1 MRKFSDPIV
10 AEFSNDG
17 KKLRLVEGFEYY
29 LKQDHSKKIIVPSGF
44 SSDGF
49 TNMGFSFVIPRY
61 GSALK
66 CAILHDYMCDVLNGV
81 VPRQQ
86 DFLIHTRKECDDLF
100 LESMLEV
107 KAFSVFKAVLIYY
120 AVRLFAKVKGLK

>member
-1 MRKFSDPIV
+1 MRKFSEPIM

-17 KKLRLVEGFEYY
+17 KNLRLVEGFEYY
-29 LKQDHSKKIIVPSGF
+29 LKNDHSKKLIIPSGF
-44 SSDGF
+44 TSDGF

-61 GSALK
+61 GSGLK
-66 CAILHDYMCDVLNGV
+66 CAILHDYICDVLNGV
-81 VPRQQ
+81 VPRPH
-86 DFLIHTRKECDDLF
+86 DFFINTRKECDDLF

-107 KAFSVFKAVLIYY
+107 KAFSVFKSVLIYY

>member
-17 KKLRLVEGFEYY
+17 KRLRLVEGFEYY
-29 LKQDHSKKIIVPSGF
+29 LKQDHSKKLIIPSGF

-49 TNMGFSFVIPRY
+49 TNMGFNFVIPRY

-81 VPRQQ
+81 VSRPK
-86 DFLIHTRKECDDLF
+86 DFFINTRKECDDLF

-107 KAFSVFKAVLIYY
+107 RAFSLFKAVLIYY
-120 AVRLFAKVKGLK
+120 AVRVFAKVKGLK

>member
-1 MRKFSDPIV
+1 MRKFSEPIV

-29 LKQDHSKKIIVPSGF
+29 LKSDHSKKLIIPSGF
-44 SSDGF
+44 VSDGF

-61 GSALK
+61 GSGLK

-81 VPRQQ
+81 VPRPD
-86 DFLIHTRKECDDLF
+86 DFLINTRKECDDLF

>member
-29 LKQDHSKKIIVPSGF
+29 LKQDHTKKIIVPSGF
-44 SSDGF
+44 VSDGF

-61 GSALK
+61 GSGLK

-81 VPRQQ
+81 VPRAQ

>member
-1 MRKFSDPIV
+1 MRKFSDPII

-17 KKLRLVEGFEYY
+17 KKLRIVESFEYY
-29 LKQDHSKKIIVPSGF
+29 LKQDHSKKIIIPNGF
-44 SSDGF
+44 VSDGF
-49 TNMGFSFVIPRY
+49 TNMGFSFFIPRY
-61 GSALK
+61 GSGLK

-81 VPRQQ
+81 VPRPP

-107 KAFSVFKAVLIYY
+107 KAFSVLKAVLIYY

>member
-1 MRKFSDPIV
+1 MRKFSEPIM

-17 KKLRLVEGFEYY
+17 KRLRLVEGFEYY
-29 LKQDHSKKIIVPSGF
+29 LKNDHSKKLIIPSGF

-49 TNMGFSFVIPRY
+49 TNMGFSFIIPRY

-81 VPRQQ
+81 IPRP
-86 DFLIHTRKECDDLF
+86 DNFLIHTRKECDDLF

>member
-29 LKQDHSKKIIVPSGF
+29 LKQDHSKKLIVPSGF
-44 SSDGF
+44 TSDGF
-49 TNMGFSFVIPRY
+49 TNMGFNFVIPRY

-81 VPRQQ
+81 VPRPQ

>member
-1 MRKFSDPIV
+1 MRKFSEPIMV
-10 AEFSNDG
+10 EFSDDG
-17 KKLRLVEGFEYY
+17 KSLRLVEGFEYY
-29 LKQDHSKKIIVPSGF
+29 LKNDHSKKLIVLSGF

-49 TNMGFSFVIPRY
+49 TSMGFSFVIPRY

-66 CAILHDYMCDVLNGV
+66 CAILHDCMRDVLNGV
-81 VPRQQ
+81 MPRP
-86 DFLIHTRKECDDLF
+86 DNFLIHTRKECDDLF

-107 KAFSVFKAVLIYY
+107 KAFPVFKAVLIDY

>member
-17 KKLRLVEGFEYY
+17 KKLRLIEGFEYY
-29 LKQDHSKKIIVPSGF
+29 LKQDHSKKLIVPSGF
-44 SSDGF
+44 TSDGF
-49 TNMGFSFVIPRY
+49 TNMGFNFVIPRY

-81 VPRQQ
+81 VPRPQ

>member
-1 MRKFSDPIV
+1 MRKFSEPIM

-17 KKLRLVEGFEYY
+17 KKLRLIEGFEYY
-29 LKQDHSKKIIVPSGF
+29 LKLDHSKKIVVPSGF
-44 SSDGF
+44 VSDGF
-49 TNMGFSFVIPRY
+49 TNMGFGFIIPRY
-61 GSALK
+61 GSGLK
-66 CAILHDYMCDVLNGV
+66 CAILHDYVCDVLNGV
-81 VPRQQ
+81 VPRGQ
-86 DFLIHTRKECDDLF
+86 DFIINTRKECDDLF

>member
-29 LKQDHSKKIIVPSGF
+29 LKQDHTKKLIIPSGF
-44 SSDGF
+44 ISDGF

-61 GSALK
+61 GSGLK

-81 VPRQQ
+81 VPRQK
-86 DFLIHTRKECDDLF
+86 DFFIHSRKECDDLF

>member
-17 KKLRLVEGFEYY
+17 KRLRLVEGFEYY
-29 LKQDHSKKIIVPSGF
+29 LKQDHSTKIIIPSGF

-61 GSALK
+61 GSGLK

-81 VPRQQ
+81 VSRPQ
-86 DFLIHTRKECDDLF
+86 DFFINTRKECDDLF

-120 AVRLFAKVKGLK
+120 AVRIFAKVKGLK

>member
-1 MRKFSDPIV
+1 MRKFSEPIV

-17 KKLRLVEGFEYY
+17 KRLRLVEGFEYY

-44 SSDGF
+44 TSDGF

-61 GSALK
+61 GSGLK

-81 VPRQQ
+81 VPRAQ

-120 AVRLFAKVKGLK
+120 AVRIFAKVKGLK

>member
-29 LKQDHSKKIIVPSGF
+29 LKQDHSKKLIVPSGF
-44 SSDGF
+44 VSDGF

-61 GSALK
+61 GSGLK
-66 CAILHDYMCDVLNGV
+66 CAILHDYICDVLNGV
-81 VPRQQ
+81 LPRAQ
-86 DFLIHTRKECDDLF
+86 DFFIHSRKECDDLF

>member
-17 KKLRLVEGFEYY
+17 KRLRLVEGFEYY
-29 LKQDHSKKIIVPSGF
+29 LKQDHSKKLMIPSGF

-81 VPRQQ
+81 VSRPT
-86 DFLIHTRKECDDLF
+86 DFFIHTRKECDDLF

-107 KAFSVFKAVLIYY
+107 KAFSV
-120 AVRLFAKVKGLK
+120 

>member
-17 KKLRLVEGFEYY
+17 KKLRLIEGFEYY
-29 LKQDHSKKIIVPSGF
+29 LKQDHAKKIIVPSGF

-49 TNMGFSFVIPRY
+49 TNMGFSLIIPRY
-61 GSALK
+61 GSGLK

-81 VPRQQ
+81 VPRQK
-86 DFLIHTRKECDDLF
+86 DFFINTRKECDDLF

-120 AVRLFAKVKGLK
+120 AVRMFAKVKGLK

>member
-10 AEFSNDG
+10 VEFSNDG
-17 KKLRLVEGFEYY
+17 KNLRLVEGFEYY

-44 SSDGF
+44 CSDGF

-81 VPRQQ
+81 VHRPK
-86 DFLIHTRKECDDLF
+86 DFVIHNRKECDDLF

-107 KAFSVFKAVLIYY
+107 KAFSVFKTVLIYC

>member
-1 MRKFSDPIV
+1 MRKFSDPII

-17 KKLRLVEGFEYY
+17 KKLRLIEGFEYY
-29 LKQDHSKKIIVPSGF
+29 LKQDHSKKLIVPSGF
-44 SSDGF
+44 VSDGF

-61 GSALK
+61 GSGLK

-81 VPRQQ
+81 VPRAQ
-86 DFLIHTRKECDDLF
+86 DFFIHSRKECDDLF

>member
-1 MRKFSDPIV
+1 MRKFSDPIM

-17 KKLRLVEGFEYY
+17 KSLRLVEGFEYY
-29 LKQDHSKKIIVPSGF
+29 LKNDHSKKLIIPSGF

-49 TNMGFSFVIPRY
+49 TNMGFSFIIPRY

-81 VPRQQ
+81 IPRP
-86 DFLIHTRKECDDLF
+86 DNFLIHTRKECDDLF

>member
-1 MRKFSDPIV
+1 MRKFSEPIV

-17 KKLRLVEGFEYY
+17 KRLRLVEGFEYY
-29 LKQDHSKKIIVPSGF
+29 LKQDHSKKLIVPSGF

-81 VPRQQ
+81 VSRPQ
-86 DFLIHTRKECDDLF
+86 DFFINTRQECDDLF

-107 KAFSVFKAVLIYY
+107 KAFSVFKAVFIYF
-120 AVRLFAKVKGLK
+120 AVCLFAKVKGLK

>member
-29 LKQDHSKKIIVPSGF
+29 LKQDHTKKLIVPSGF
-44 SSDGF
+44 VSDGF

-61 GSALK
+61 GSGLK

-81 VPRQQ
+81 VSRPQ

-107 KAFSVFKAVLIYY
+107 KAFSVGKAVLIYY

>member
-1 MRKFSDPIV
+1 MRKFSEPIV
-10 AEFSNDG
+10 AEFSNNG
-17 KKLRLVEGFEYY
+17 KSLRLVDGFEYY
-29 LKQDHSKKIIVPSGF
+29 LKQDHSKKLIVPSGF

-66 CAILHDYMCDVLNGV
+66 CTIFHDYMCDVLNGV
-81 VPRQQ
+81 VSRPQ
-86 DFLIHTRKECDDLF
+86 DFFINTRQECDDLF

-107 KAFSVFKAVLIYY
+107 KAFSVFKAVLIYF

>member
-29 LKQDHSKKIIVPSGF
+29 LKQDHAKKIIVPSGF

-66 CAILHDYMCDVLNGV
+66 CAILHDYLCDVLNGV
-81 VPRQQ
+81 VPRAQ
-86 DFLIHTRKECDDLF
+86 DFFINTRKECDDLF

-107 KAFSVFKAVLIYY
+107 KAFSVFKAVLIYC

>member
-17 KKLRLVEGFEYY
+17 KKIRLVEGFEYY
-29 LKQDHSKKIIVPSGF
+29 LKQDHAKKIIVPSGF

-61 GSALK
+61 GSGLK
-66 CAILHDYMCDVLNGV
+66 CAILHDYMCDVR
-81 VPRQQ
+81 PQ